1 MKIMLSAKSACQLAR
16 IGQYVFAIAG
26 IAALAYYANT
36 FVRARLFQQKEAQ
49 RFAERIET
57 QPTLEKTAARS
68 GSTLEVVAQEE
79 PAEGAVIGTLSIPR
93 IGLMTVVL
101 EGVTD
106 KDLKIA
112 PGHVPGTAIPGD
124 PGNVGIAGHRD
135 TFFRPLRL
143 IRIGDSIVIT
153 TVRGEERYRVEST
166 EIVDPTDVQV
176 LNPTPNASLTLVT
189 CYPFYYVGSA
199 PKRFIVHAEQLVEHG
214 EDAADVQ

>member
-1 MKIMLSAKSACQLAR
+1 MLSAKSAYRLAR
-16 IGQYVFAIAG
+16 IGQYLFAIAG

-36 FVRARLFQQKEAQ
+36 FARARLFQQKEAQ
-49 RFAERIET
+49 RFAERIEK
-57 QPTLEKTAARS
+57 QPALEETAARS

-124 PGNVGIAGHRD
+124 SGNVSIAGHRD

-176 LNPTPNASLTLVT
+176 LDPTTSASLTLVT